1 MGFSRKL
8 FSPQWL
14 RSIRHDSGCAV
25 PWAAASKPL
34 NDEQQNQLKSNGP
47 ADINSHIDGRTRP
60 AGQKALMVFIQ
71 TGHDQGAKDCQN
83 RSAPPKRPM
92 FDRHS
97 VKRLP
102 PTVEESETHQSVTDE
117 VAGLTDDM
125 MYLLPLYRARRT
137 KEMHPQRIEPSA
149 GVRRRHGGGGLKG
162 DHQNAQRG
170 REPVQYSVQDW
181 MQPEMVH
188 VSHYKGQQ
196 RAE

>member
-1 MGFSRKL
+1 MSEPESCHGAAKTSACAAFVRESRMEFADAIKIYRESGGRPTIV
-8 FSPQWL
+8 FTKSSN
-14 RSIRHDSGCAV
+14 RSSRSSRAEFESQEMRMQSGCAV

-34 NDEQQNQLKSNGP
+34 NDQQQNQLKSNGP

-137 KEMHPQRIEPSA
+137 KE
-149 GVRRRHGGGGLKG
+149 
-162 DHQNAQRG
+162 
-170 REPVQYSVQDW
+170 
-181 MQPEMVH
+181 
-188 VSHYKGQQ
+188 
-196 RAE
+196 